1 MQKYLVLSLLLFTSV
16 LQAAQY
22 SKLSEQ
28 KLSAILS
35 EPTRPAADKSRD
47 EDRKPVSI
55 MSFSGVSTGDHVL
68 DLAAGG
74 GWYSELFS
82 RAVGPAGKVYM
93 QNDEVIWRFSEN
105 PVAERTKNKRLANVV
120 RLDNVAIA
128 NMQVPPASINIAFT
142 ALNYHDMFFTEMTQD
157 GKKVQLRDSIVDYK
171 KALAAI
177 KTALKDDGVFII
189 IDHSAQLGSGYDAA
203 NSVHRIDPN
212 IVKFQLEEAG
222 FKLAEEAYY
231 LRNPADDLSK
241 SVFDPS
247 IRGNTDRFVY
257 KFVKQ

>member
-1 MQKYLVLSLLLFTSV
+1 MQKYLALSLVLFTSV
-16 LQAAQY
+16 LQAAQH

-47 EDRKPVSI
+47 KDRKPVSI

-82 RAVGPAGKVYM
+82 RAVGSEGKVYM
-93 QNDEVIWRFSEN
+93 QNDEVIWRFAEK

-128 NMQVPPASINIAFT
+128 NMQVPPASIDIAFT

-257 KFVKQ
+257 KFVKK

>member
-82 RAVGPAGKVYM
+82 RAVGSEGKVYM
-93 QNDEVIWRFSEN
+93 QNDEVIWRFAEK